1 MSVYYIGRVF
11 CLCTMSHSWPRFKS
25 KKAWLD
31 NNKREW
37 HPAGPLPE
45 WEELDIW
52 TGSAW
57 YILDRNMDFP
67 PVDTEIAIRRNSIIK
82 TLRVE
87 YELDVSSDGFKRL
100 VLISEVYS
108 SDNF

>member
-1 MSVYYIGRVF
+1 
-11 CLCTMSHSWPRFKS
+11 MSHSWPRFKS

-67 PVDTEIAIRRNSIIK
+67 LVDTEIAIRRNSIIK